1 MAPPFRKNTRFSKNR
16 MMVIKSRYHWFVF
29 ANSTYLYGNLKHSNM
44 KNRILIIAL
53 LFIGSVTM
61 AQTNDT
67 TTYEY
72 CEVVSISKN
81 MSAVASYDANVF
93 IDFGGGQIFSADAAM
108 KDDKGVSLTFNSQI
122 DCLNYLAKKGWKV
135 GQTNVFY
142 QGTGMRDRS
151 ITRYTL
157 SRPKYGLKK

>member
-1 MAPPFRKNTRFSKNR
+1 
-16 MMVIKSRYHWFVF
+16 
-29 ANSTYLYGNLKHSNM
+29 M
-44 KNRILIIAL
+44 KNKILIIAFFL
-53 LFIGSVTM
+53 IGLAAI
-61 AQTNDT
+61 AQTHDT

-81 MSAVASYDANVF
+81 MNAVTSTDANVF
-93 IDFGGGQIFSADAAM
+93 IDFGGGQIFTPDAPM
-108 KDDKGVSLTFNSQI
+108 KDDMGAGLTFNSQI
-122 DCLNYLAKKGWKV
+122 DCLNYLAKKGWRV

-157 SRPKYGLKK
+157 SRPKYGVKK